1 VLEKMKKLTKIIAT
15 IGPACDSFEKIEELI
30 KAGVNIFRFN
40 FKHGTIDWHKERI
53 ERVNKVAQKLGVSV
67 GTLID
72 LQGPSLRVNLPY
84 DKVEVKKG
92 ELYPFG
98 KQIFKEKVAGIASTE
113 PSLEEYLKEGD
124 LVLIAD
130 GLFRFEVI
138 KKEGNIYLK
147 SFQDGIIENR
157 KNLNVPDLDLPF
169 SSLIDRDFEGLKL
182 ASLAEIDFVALSFVR
197 SKEDILILR
206 REMEKYKL
214 NAKVISKIETKKAL
228 KNIDEIIDSSDGIM
242 VARGDLG
249 VEISLEEVP
258 YWQKEIINRCLTHG
272 RLVITATQMFESMIK
287 NPLPTRAEVSDVA
300 NAVYDGTDCLMLSA
314 ETATGSFPVEAVS
327 FMAKTALA
335 TEKYLEKKFVFKFKK
350 ENDIVYS
357 LTAAAAN
364 IATTLKSIDDKL
376 IGFLVLTETGKT
388 AIYLSRFHP
397 LYPIFA
403 ITPSKKAADYLTG
416 YFGVYPYVY
425 PLEKEGEVSIVSIHK
440 IVKYLKEKE
449 GLKEGWLV
457 VLHGDYFG
465 KEGGASTVRVV
476 KV

>member
-1 VLEKMKKLTKIIAT
+1 MKKLTKIIAT

-30 KAGVNIFRFN
+30 KTGVNIFRFN
-40 FKHGTIDWHKERI
+40 FKHGAIDWHKERI
-53 ERVNKVAQKLGVSV
+53 LRVNQMAKKLGVPV

-84 DKVEVKKG
+84 DKIEVKKG
-92 ELYPFG
+92 EIYPFG
-98 KQIFKEKVAGIASTE
+98 RSIFEKKLYGIASTE
-113 PSLEEYLKEGD
+113 PTLEEYLKPGD

-130 GLFRFEVI
+130 GFFRFEAV
-138 KKEGNIYLK
+138 KKDGRFFLK

-182 ASLAEIDFVALSFVR
+182 ASLTEVDFVALSFVR

-206 REMEKYKL
+206 EEMEKYKL
-214 NAKVISKIETKKAL
+214 KAKVISKIETKKAL
-228 KNIDEIIDSSDGIM
+228 DNLDEIIEYSDGIM

-258 YWQKEIINRCLTHG
+258 YWQKEIIRRCLLRG
-272 RLVITATQMFESMIK
+272 KMVITATQMLESMVK
-287 NPLPTRAEVSDVA
+287 NPMPTRAEISDVA

-314 ETATGSFPVEAVS
+314 ETATGAYPAEAVS
-327 FMAKTALA
+327 FMVKIACSV
-335 TEKYLEKKFVFKFKK
+335 EKNLENKSRFDFKK
-350 ENDIVYS
+350 EDDIVYS
-357 LTAAAAN
+357 LTNAADSFALTLSN
-364 IATTLKSIDDKL
+364 IGDKFL
-376 IGFLVLTETGKT
+376 GFLVLTETGKT
-388 AIYLSRFHP
+388 AVYLSRFHP

-403 ITPSKKAADYLTG
+403 ITPSKKTADYLTG
-416 YFGVYPYVY
+416 YFGVFTYVY
-425 PLEKEGEVSIVSIHK
+425 PLEKKGEVSIISIHK

-449 GLKEGWLV
+449 SLKNGWLV

-465 KEGGASTVRVV
+465 KEGEISTVRVV